1 MSNNINNN
9 NINNSNNNV
18 VLTVD
23 SSKMELLK
31 QFMSQNQ
38 ISENDLKQLMKKQ
51 KTNFNFIDEA
61 KGIATCNACGN
72 EFNTNDI
79 PDIHQERCKKS
90 GICPD
95 CAAQFAKTEALQN
108 ILKSKNIKNGKIVI
122 NGGKNVGQRLKQM
135 FADAITSENFTD
147 EIFAKFLDIDY
158 SNKTLKFASYPLL
171 VDITEMTSD
180 DLQEN
185 KDYLKRFYARPY
197 TVLNRKVRLCAQIY
211 DAQLT
216 ACQKEFKNL
225 GLIDEEANY

>member
-1 MSNNINNN
+1 M
-9 NINNSNNNV
+9 V
-18 VLTVD
+18 
-23 SSKMELLK
+23 
-31 QFMSQNQ
+31 
-38 ISENDLKQLMKKQ
+38 KKP
-51 KTNFNFIDEA
+51 KDHFTYIDETNS
-61 KGIATCNACGN
+61 IATCNACGN

-108 ILKSKNIKNGKIVI
+108 ILKSKNIKNGGNKITI
-122 NGGKNVGQRLKQM
+122 NGGKAVGKRLQQM
-135 FADAITSENFTD
+135 FSDVIASENFTE
-147 EIFAKFLDIDY
+147 EIFAKFLDVDY
-158 SNKTLKFASYPLL
+158 SNKTLKFASYPFLI
-171 VDITEMTSD
+171 DISDISEEEMK
-180 DLQEN
+180 N
-185 KDYLKRFYARPY
+185 NRNYYKRFYARPY